1 MVHSID
7 ELTQGA
13 IELPPDQ
20 RYTLAQRILASVEP
34 PGDAEI
40 HRAWAEEI
48 QERIRRFDSGE
59 AKVFQRTTRTIGG
72 LVFAKTVRVISELV
86 DQPGQSLLALAGQR
100 AEELPSC
107 GGQHGFVCLESHFR
121 NGT

>member
-1 MVHSID
+1 MVHSIE

-34 PGDAEI
+34 PGDAEV

-59 AKVFQRTTRTIGG
+59 TKGIPATE
-72 LVFAKTVRVISELV
+72 VFAEMSRR
-86 DQPGQSLLALAGQR
+86 LAQ
-100 AEELPSC
+100 
-107 GGQHGFVCLESHFR
+107 
-121 NGT
+121 